1 VLLAEFLCAT
11 STLEEIELYAC
22 GFGTIG
28 LAALGRALSVN
39 TTLETLAINGLN
51 GNIGFVNEEA
61 NEGFVAFARGFAKNT
76 HFENLFLYRCGIGNK
91 GATALG
97 EALKTNKHLEQFELG
112 ANGSIGRAGLEALAG
127 GLSWNTRIYIL
138 FLAVR

>member
-1 VLLAEFLCAT
+1 
-11 STLEEIELYAC
+11 
-22 GFGTIG
+22 
-28 LAALGRALSVN
+28 VN